1 MYMSVVEN
9 KHGVKVYPE
18 VAGSRV
24 LITGVTPSLGVDLA
38 RAFADHKCRI
48 AIQSPGAGPEVVALG
63 GILAETALELK
74 FFPDAFENADA
85 AVRFTQSAIGAFG
98 GLDTLVNLV
107 EVTRADMGGRDSAEA
122 IEDLV
127 SEKLLA
133 ATLITR
139 VAANRM
145 RLTLG
150 TGMILNVVR
159 MPAPQNGAESAI
171 CSVMRGALA
180 AMTRGEASQWAD
192 QAVRINAVGPRVDQ
206 GVRSA
211 GACLTSEPDIAALAL
226 HLASKQ
232 GRNLSGH
239 VFDAEGVARGC

>member
-1 MYMSVVEN
+1 MFMSVVES
-9 KHGVKVYPE
+9 GRSVKVHPE

-24 LITGVTPSLGVDLA
+24 LITGLTPSLGVDLA
-38 RAFADHKCRI
+38 RAFAEHKCRLT
-48 AIQSPGAGPEVVALG
+48 IQAPDAGPEIAALG
-63 GILAETALELK
+63 GILAETALDLK
-74 FFPDAFENADA
+74 LYPDAFADADA
-85 AVRFTQSAIGAFG
+85 AVRFTQSVIGAMS
-98 GLDTLVNLV
+98 GLDSLINLV
-107 EVTRADMGGRDSAEA
+107 SVSRDDVNGRTSARD
-122 IEDLV
+122 IENLI

-159 MPAPQNGAESAI
+159 MATPETAAERAI
-171 CSVMRGALA
+171 AGVLRGALA
-180 AMTRGEASQWAD
+180 AMTRGEAQQWAD
-192 QAVRINAVGPRVDQ
+192 QAVRINAVGPQTDTSA
-206 GVRSA
+206 RSA

-232 GRNLSGH
+232 GRQLSGH
-239 VFDAEGVARGC
+239 VFDAAGVAQGC